1 MKQKVINKISSKSEV
16 KKLVKKARVA
26 QGLFNKLNQQK
37 VDQIVTAVAWA
48 ICKPSNNKK
57 ISKLAVQETG
67 LGNSDD
73 KILKNRRKTLG
84 LLRDLKNVK
93 TVGVI
98 NKDKKNGII
107 EIAKPVGIVAAITP
121 STNPAATPINNIMN
135 SLKGRNSIIVSPS
148 PAGFKVFK
156 NLLKLI
162 NYELKKINAP
172 KNLIQTFDKEITKQ
186 STNDLMKEVDLVI
199 VTGSLNNVKEASIS
213 GTKSI
218 GVGQGNVTSI
228 VDETADL
235 KQTVNKIKSSKIFDN
250 ATSCSSENNLIII
263 KDVYE
268 KVINLFLKNGAY
280 LLNKKQ
286 KDLLYKKLWLDRKLN
301 RKLIAKS
308 ATFIANKVN
317 LNVSEDTK
325 ILMVKEN
332 GVGSSHLF
340 SGEKLSP
347 ILTVYKARNFSE
359 AKKLAHKILN
369 YQGIGHS
376 IGIHTKVDQR
386 VLDLGLELP
395 VCRVIVNQAHT
406 FATGGSFTNGLPFSL
421 SMGCGTWQKNTIDDN
436 LNYKH
441 FLNITRIANLISGK
455 EPSLRDY
462 FKDYCKNNDPKE
474 LKNLN

>member
-1 MKQKVINKISSKSEV
+1 MKQEVINEISSKSQV
-16 KKLVKKARVA
+16 KKIVRKARIA
-26 QGLFNKLNQQK
+26 QSLFEKFNQQK
-37 VDQIVTAVAWA
+37 VDEIVTAVAWA
-48 ICKPSNNKK
+48 ICKPSNNEK
-57 ISKLAVQETG
+57 ISKFAVQETG
-67 LGNSDD
+67 LGNSKD
-73 KILKNRRKTLG
+73 KIIKNRRKTLG

-121 STNPAATPINNIMN
+121 STNPLATPVNNIIN
-135 SLKGRNSIIVSPS
+135 ALKGRNSIIVSPS
-148 PAGFKVFK
+148 PAGFTVFK
-156 NLLKLI
+156 NLLKFI
-162 NYELKKINAP
+162 NHELNKINAP
-172 KNLIQTFDKEITKQ
+172 KNLIQTFDTEVTKQ
-186 STNDLMKEVDLVI
+186 LTNHLMRSVDLVI
-199 VTGSLNNVKEASIS
+199 VTGSLNNVKEASVS

-228 VDETADL
+228 VDETANL
-235 KQTVNKIKSSKIFDN
+235 KQAVDKIKSSKIFDN

-263 KDVYE
+263 KNVYK
-268 KVINLFLKNGAY
+268 KVINLFLKNGAF
-280 LLNKKQ
+280 LLNKNQ
-286 KDLLYKKLWLDRKLN
+286 KNFLHKKLWINRKLN

-308 ATFIANKVN
+308 ATFIANELN
-317 LNVSEDTK
+317 LDVTKDTK
-325 ILMVKEN
+325 ILMIKEN
-332 GVGSSHLF
+332 GVGSNYLF

-347 ILTVYKARNFSE
+347 ILTVYRARNFSE

-376 IGIHTKVDQR
+376 IGIHTKVDER
-386 VLDLGLELP
+386 VLELGLDLP

-421 SMGCGTWQKNTIDDN
+421 SMGCGTWQKNTIDNN

-441 FLNITRIANLISGK
+441 FLNVTRIANLIPGK
-455 EPSLRDY
+455 EANLRDY

-474 LKNLN
+474 LKNLD